1 MAALALASNGVLVSA
16 GVDGV
21 VRATARGGDLVGA
34 VDLGPTGDLPVAV
47 RVVPGADALLL
58 GTNRG
63 VVLEVEV
70 LRLER

>member
-1 MAALALASNGVLVSA
+1 M
-16 GVDGV
+16 
-21 VRATARGGDLVGA
+21 GA

-47 RVVPGADALLL
+47 RVVPGADAFLL